1 MTQRQK
7 NIGVSNFG
15 LEMLKVYGCISCVEA
30 FLAAMSTHK
39 KGQFR
44 GIDICKELFNENDE
58 ELANIKMDDVRPLLT
73 AVSHL
78 APRYF
83 SYTNTLGLDTFNIR

>member
-30 FLAAMSTHK
+30 FLAAISTHK

-44 GIDICKELFNENDE
+44 GIDICKDLFNEEDE

-83 SYTNTLGLDTFNIR
+83 SYTNTLGLDTLNIR